1 MLTTSTFAPLQI
13 LGNEQPYQLGN
24 LMNNEMTPQQA
35 LQILSDA
42 TEPQAAGKISR
53 QGYLSI
59 QKALETIAAL
69 IPKEEEPQPSE

>member
-1 MLTTSTFAPLQI
+1 
-13 LGNEQPYQLGN
+13 
-24 LMNNEMTPQQA
+24 MNNEMTPSQA

-59 QKALETIAAL
+59 QKALEVIAAI
-69 IPKEEEPQPSE
+69 IPKEEEPQPTE

>member
-1 MLTTSTFAPLQI
+1 
-13 LGNEQPYQLGN
+13 
-24 LMNNEMTPQQA
+24 MNNNITPHQA

-59 QKALETIAAL
+59 QKALEVLAAL
-69 IPKEEEPQPSE
+69 IPKEETPTEPQPSE

>member
-1 MLTTSTFAPLQI
+1 
-13 LGNEQPYQLGN
+13 
-24 LMNNEMTPQQA
+24 MNNEMTPSQA

-42 TEPQAAGKISR
+42 TEPSNIGKISR
-53 QGYLSI
+53 QGFIAI

>member
-1 MLTTSTFAPLQI
+1 M
-13 LGNEQPYQLGN
+13 
-24 LMNNEMTPQQA
+24 NEMTPSQA

-59 QKALETIAAL
+59 QKALEVLAAL
-69 IPKEEEPQPSE
+69 LPKEETPTEPQPSE